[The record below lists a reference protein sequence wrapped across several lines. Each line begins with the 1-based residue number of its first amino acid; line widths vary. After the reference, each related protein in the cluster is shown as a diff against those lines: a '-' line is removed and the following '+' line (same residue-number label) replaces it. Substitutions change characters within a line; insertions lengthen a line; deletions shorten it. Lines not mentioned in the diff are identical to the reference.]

1 MKECVF
7 FMTENYGIEKAS
19 CCCFT
24 GHRSRD
30 LPFFGDRDKQDM
42 KCLISNI
49 QLAVENAVD
58 DGYKTFIS
66 GMAEGTDLICA
77 EIVHNLIHR
86 KGFDIKLI
94 CALPYKNQGLR
105 ELSEPLDRYIY
116 SMIIESCDNIVY
128 VCDSYRKDCYRLR
141 NQFMVDNSSRIIG
154 VFKRKLRGS
163 GTLQTIN
170 MAKAAGLELN
180 IIDLDSNPVFYI
192 DSVRKL

>member
-7 FMTENYGIEKAS
+7 FMTESYGIDKATT
-19 CCCFT
+19 CCFT

-30 LPFFGDRDKQDM
+30 LPFFGDRDKQGM

-86 KGFDIKLI
+86 KGFDIRLI

-105 ELSEPLDRYIY
+105 ELSDPLDRYVY
-116 SMIIESCDNIVY
+116 SIIIQSCDRVVHI
-128 VCDSYRKDCYRLR
+128 CDKYEKNCYRLR

-154 VFKRKLRGS
+154 VYKRKIRGS
-163 GTLQTIN
+163 GTMQTIN
-170 MAKAAGLELN
+170 MAKASGLELN
-180 IIDLDSNPVFYI
+180 IIELDNNPVFYI
-192 DSVRKL
+192 DSAKKF